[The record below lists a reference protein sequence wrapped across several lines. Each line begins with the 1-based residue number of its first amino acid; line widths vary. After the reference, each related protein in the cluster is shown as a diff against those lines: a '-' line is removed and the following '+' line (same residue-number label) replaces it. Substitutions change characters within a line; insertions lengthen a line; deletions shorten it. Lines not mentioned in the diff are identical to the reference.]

1 MTDQRT
7 DFLKRGQL
15 LVQFSCRLASC
26 SESSYCVFLFYIF
39 IFFCFS
45 LLLALSPASAFGHI
59 WRGASTYYLVHRTIP
74 SMTLYTYILKQL
86 KKKTSRNISHVT
98 RTVNSPIG
106 SIPFLAPKTGLPSK
120 LGLVT
125 RTPQSSGDF
134 HICTRLPTIVKAQ
147 FLGRQALRRDLFGKP
162 PCPYGTPP
170 SSCSSYRCS
179 MDVRLRATCVRVPE
193 LDGLTSHL
201 LNLYV
206 DGPKNSNGALG
217 LLWYCY
223 AMQFP

>member
-86 KKKTSRNISHVT
+86 KKKLQEI
-98 RTVNSPIG
+98 
-106 SIPFLAPKTGLPSK
+106 
-120 LGLVT
+120 
-125 RTPQSSGDF
+125 
-134 HICTRLPTIVKAQ
+134 
-147 FLGRQALRRDLFGKP
+147 
-162 PCPYGTPP
+162 
-170 SSCSSYRCS
+170 
-179 MDVRLRATCVRVPE
+179 
-193 LDGLTSHL
+193 
-201 LNLYV
+201 
-206 DGPKNSNGALG
+206 
-217 LLWYCY
+217 
-223 AMQFP
+223 